1 MARPSTPKL
10 SRPGIAAAAL
20 DLVDRTGE
28 FTIPALAAALRVSP
42 SSLYNHIGSKADIV
56 ELMRGTAMSAVAV
69 PGTRSPTQDDDG
81 APFSGEGPDWRGTLR
96 QIAVSYRDSYARHPR
111 LIPLLTAYTVRDATT
126 LRVYD
131 AMARALAA
139 GGFDPAARLRAVT
152 ILDSF
157 ILGSALDAA
166 APAVVWEAD
175 EAASEEFTQ
184 ALDAGLDEPDRARR
198 TFLEGLDLILDGWAA
213 RTEADR
219 PLAVPVP
226 RGNET

>member
-81 APFSGEGPDWRGTLR
+81 APVPGEGPGWRDTLR
-96 QIAVSYRDSYARHPR
+96 HIAVSYRDSYARHPR

-184 ALDAGLDEPDRARR
+184 ALAAGLDEPDRARR

-219 PLAVPVP
+219 PPGRAGPS
-226 RGNET
+226 GE

>member
-1 MARPSTPKL
+1 MARPTTPKL

-20 DLVDRTGE
+20 DLVDRSGE
-28 FTIPALAAALRVSP
+28 FTIPALAAALGVSP

-56 ELMRGTAMSAVAV
+56 ELMRGAAMSAVV
-69 PGTRSPTQDDDG
+69 LPGTRDGG
-81 APFSGEGPDWRGTLR
+81 APAPGRGHPWRDTLR
-96 QIAVSYRDSYARHPR
+96 EIAIGYLDSYARHPR

-139 GGFDPAARLRAVT
+139 GGFGPAARLRAVT

-175 EAASEEFTQ
+175 EAASREFTQ
-184 ALDAGLDEPDRARR
+184 ALAAGLDEPDRARR

-213 RTEADR
+213 RATADR
-219 PLAVPVP
+219 STLEV
-226 RGNET
+226 

>member
-1 MARPSTPKL
+1 MARPRTPKL

-42 SSLYNHIGSKADIV
+42 SSLYNHVCSKADIV
-56 ELMRGTAMSAVAV
+56 ELMRGTAMSAVAI
-69 PGTRSPTQDDDG
+69 PGSEDDG
-81 APFSGEGPDWRGTLR
+81 GARAPGKGPSWSDTLR
-96 QIAVSYRDSYARHPR
+96 EIAIGYLDSYARHPR

-175 EAASEEFTQ
+175 EAASDEFTQ
-184 ALDAGLDEPDRARR
+184 ALAAGLDEPDRARR

-213 RTEADR
+213 RAETDR
-219 PLAVPVP
+219 STLGV
-226 RGNET
+226 

>member
-1 MARPSTPKL
+1 MARPTTPKL

-20 DLVDRTGE
+20 DLVDRSGE
-28 FTIPALAAALRVSP
+28 FTIPALAAALGVSP

-56 ELMRGTAMSAVAV
+56 ELMRGTAMSAVVLLGTPDGGPPA
-69 PGTRSPTQDDDG
+69 PGPGHT
-81 APFSGEGPDWRGTLR
+81 WRDTLR
-96 QIAVSYRDSYARHPR
+96 EIAIGYLDSYARHPR

-139 GGFDPAARLRAVT
+139 GGFEPAARLRAVT

-184 ALDAGLDEPDRARR
+184 ALAAGLDEPDRARL

-213 RTEADR
+213 RATADR
-219 PLAVPVP
+219 STLEV
-226 RGNET
+226 